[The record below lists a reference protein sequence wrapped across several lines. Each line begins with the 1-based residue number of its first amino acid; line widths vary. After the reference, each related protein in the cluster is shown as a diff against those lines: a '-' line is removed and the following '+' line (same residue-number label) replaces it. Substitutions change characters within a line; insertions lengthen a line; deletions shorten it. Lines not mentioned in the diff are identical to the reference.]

1 MNTVRCDCCGNL
13 TYYSDDM
20 KKSDTEYHSGKP
32 YKVEYIECP
41 ECGSNIYFV
50 DEYREFY
57 EGVLEKSKDILHK
70 LKSLRDVVIRDDEED
85 LSKVKEDNLLY
96 ILESDDTSKPTKLGF
111 KIDGKLYVLKYEEEQ
126 E

>member
-20 KKSDTEYHSGKP
+20 KKLDTEYHSGKP

-41 ECGSNIYFV
+41 ECGSNVYFV
-50 DEYREFY
+50 NEYLKICE
-57 EGVLEKSKDILHK
+57 EIVEKSRYLLSKI
-70 LKSLRDVVIRDDEED
+70 KSLRDIVIRDDEED

>member
-50 DEYREFY
+50 NEYEKFY
-57 EGVLEKSKDILHK
+57 EEVLKKANDILHK
-70 LKSLRDVVIRDDEED
+70 LKSLRDVVITDED
-85 LSKVKEDNLLY
+85 YISNIQEDNLLY
-96 ILESDDTSKPTKLGF
+96 VLDSDEEKPTKLGF
-111 KIDGKLYVLKYEEEQ
+111 KKDNKLYIIKCEEEQ